1 MNIEAFENS
10 PSGRLVRTP
19 RGYYAYIP
27 NPLPPEIDSILD
39 MPLLRLATD
48 AERALGNLAGIG
60 YLVPNPDF
68 LVIPYTR
75 LEAIA
80 SSRIEGTQA
89 WLSELFYFEAAAG
102 RPEPRDDVR
111 EVQNYLSA
119 LNYGLERLKTLPL
132 SLRLTRELHERMM
145 ANTRGSTPDRTPGEY
160 RRSQNWIGP
169 PGCTLEDATFV
180 PPPPG
185 ELMPLLGN
193 WEDFIQERDELPL
206 LVQCA
211 LMHYQFEAIHPF
223 LDGNGRLGRLLITL
237 LMCERGA
244 LAHPLLYLSAYFE
257 QNRDEYYN
265 RLLSVSSDGDWRG
278 WLQFFL
284 QGVITQSNHA
294 IESATRIIDEREKYR
309 QELQRRK
316 VSPTTLGLLDLLFTY
331 PYFNTTRAA
340 QKLNVTFNTAQSAI
354 YNLIE
359 AGILEEV
366 TGQRR
371 NRIYL
376 ARSLIRLLVENEPVY
391 RPTVEEEV

>member
-10 PSGRLVRTP
+10 PSGHLIHTP

-60 YLVPNPDF
+60 YVVPNPDF

-89 WLSELFYFEAAAG
+89 SLSELFYFEAATG
-102 RPEPRDDVR
+102 RPAPSDDVK
-111 EVQNYLSA
+111 EVRNYLSA

-132 SLRLTRELHERMM
+132 SLRLTRELHERLM
-145 ANTRGSTPDRTPGEY
+145 ANTRGGTPDKTPGEY

-169 PGCTLEDATFV
+169 PGCILENATFV

-193 WEDFIQERDELPL
+193 WEDFMRDRDKFPL

-223 LDGNGRLGRLLITL
+223 LDGNGRLGRLLITI

-244 LAHPLLYLSAYFE
+244 LPQPLLYLSAYFE

-265 RLLSVSSDGDWRG
+265 RLLSVSTDGDWHG

-294 IESATRIIDEREKYR
+294 TESATRIVDKREEYR

-331 PYFNTTRAA
+331 PYCSTTQAA
-340 QKLNVTFNTAQSAI
+340 RRFDVSFNTAQSAI

-366 TGQRR
+366 TGQQR

-376 ARSLIRLLVENEPVY
+376 ARSLIQLLVENEPVY

>member
-1 MNIEAFENS
+1 
-10 PSGRLVRTP
+10 
-19 RGYYAYIP
+19 
-27 NPLPPEIDSILD
+27 
-39 MPLLRLATD
+39 
-48 AERALGNLAGIG
+48 
-60 YLVPNPDF
+60 
-68 LVIPYTR
+68 
-75 LEAIA
+75 
-80 SSRIEGTQA
+80 
-89 WLSELFYFEAAAG
+89 
-102 RPEPRDDVR
+102 
-111 EVQNYLSA
+111 
-119 LNYGLERLKTLPL
+119 
-132 SLRLTRELHERMM
+132 
-145 ANTRGSTPDRTPGEY
+145 
-160 RRSQNWIGP
+160 
-169 PGCTLEDATFV
+169 
-180 PPPPG
+180 
-185 ELMPLLGN
+185 
-193 WEDFIQERDELPL
+193 
-206 LVQCA
+206 
-211 LMHYQFEAIHPF
+211 
-223 LDGNGRLGRLLITL
+223 
-237 LMCERGA
+237 MCERGA